1 MIEAK
6 RFERDWNKCQ
16 KSAYMP
22 LCHLSPMDLLPNEK
36 PLAAEKFAGAAPAE
50 SEQF

>member
-1 MIEAK
+1 LSAIGTNAK
-6 RFERDWNKCQ
+6 M
-16 KSAYMP
+16 SAYVS
-22 LCHLSPMDLLPNEK
+22 LGNLSPIGLLPNEK